1 MAGGGTEIPAELG
14 DMAGRSVVIMAGDS
28 KQDDTR
34 WNFNKS
40 FLFFYNEISKMFA
53 KYFRQLK
60 VSRHY
65 PTFELFFYNAGL

>member
-14 DMAGRSVVIMAGDS
+14 DMAGRSVVLMAGDS

-40 FLFFYNEISKMFA
+40 FLFFYKRNFKKCSLNILD
-53 KYFRQLK
+53 R
-60 VSRHY
+60 
-65 PTFELFFYNAGL
+65 

>member
-34 WNFNKS
+34 WNFNEAFCFLQAKFPKS
-40 FLFFYNEISKMFA
+40 FRK
-53 KYFRQLK
+53 LK
-60 VSRHY
+60 LSRHY
-65 PTFELFFYNAGL
+65 QTFEPFFYYAGL